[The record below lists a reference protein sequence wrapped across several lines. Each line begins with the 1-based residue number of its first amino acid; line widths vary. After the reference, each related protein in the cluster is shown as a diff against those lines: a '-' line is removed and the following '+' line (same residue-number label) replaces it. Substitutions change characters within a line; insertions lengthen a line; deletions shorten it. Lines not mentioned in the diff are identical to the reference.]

1 MFRRFPKII
10 RGFVVSTSQNY
21 QTLGLKISETV
32 SSGAS
37 LNRNDRLFQRRPH
50 FLHKPFVN
58 SVILFFIS
66 ASIEVI
72 ATYALCGFTN
82 FLGLGVLLGGLGPM
96 APSRQGD
103 MAKIAL
109 RTLFAATIACFMT
122 ASIAGKFSELWL
134 LKTVKTRA
142 EITIK

>member
-21 QTLGLKISETV
+21 LTLGLKISETV